1 MLSRRYLVLIRVK
14 NILTYLIPFIILLVA
29 AISNLTTSEHN
40 HFEEHANIQQNDV
53 AYYSIDVPDASSTL
67 YIPPSTSGACATHL
81 FSNTKNRNY
90 SPNFLSDFIKNGKLI
105 RTTNFFFTQ
114 HNALTS
120 LHSFTKPTFRLVSYG
135 KLVI

>member
-1 MLSRRYLVLIRVK
+1 MLSKRYLVSIRVK
-14 NILTYLIPFIILLVA
+14 NILTYLLPFIILLVA
-29 AISNLTTSEHN
+29 ALSDHTLSEHN
-40 HFEEHANIQQNDV
+40 QFEQQTKVQQDDL
-53 AYYSIDVPDASSTL
+53 AYYSVDIPDASSTL

>member
-1 MLSRRYLVLIRVK
+1 MLSKRYLVLIRVK
-14 NILTYLIPFIILLVA
+14 NILTYLIPFIVILVA
-29 AISNLTTSEHN
+29 AISDLTPSEHN

-53 AYYSIDVPDASSTL
+53 AYYSIDVPDAGSTL
-67 YIPPSTSGACATHL
+67 YIPPSTSGTCATHL

-114 HNALTS
+114 HNALIS

>member
-1 MLSRRYLVLIRVK
+1 MFSKRYLVSIRVK
-14 NILTYLIPFIILLVA
+14 NILTYLLPFIILLVT
-29 AISNLTTSEHN
+29 AISDLTPSEHN

-53 AYYSIDVPDASSTL
+53 AYYSIDVPDASSIL

-81 FSNTKNRNY
+81 FSNIKNRNY
-90 SPNFLSDFIKNGKLI
+90 SPNFLSDFIKNCKLI
-105 RTTNFFFTQ
+105 HTTNFFFTQ

>member
-1 MLSRRYLVLIRVK
+1 MIRVK
-14 NILTYLIPFIILLVA
+14 NILTYLVPFIILLVA
-29 AISNLTTSEHN
+29 AISNLTPSEHN

-53 AYYSIDVPDASSTL
+53 AYYSIDDPDAGSTL

-90 SPNFLSDFIKNGKLI
+90 NPNFLSDFIKNGKLI
-105 RTTNFFFTQ
+105 RTTNFFFAQ
-114 HNALTS
+114 YNTS
-120 LHSFTKPTFRLVSYG
+120 SYLYLFTKPTHRLVSYG